1 MVVEGMR
8 CCEIACR
15 NFDLSQGIARS
26 SGGLWL
32 LKIACVPELQL
43 ATGNWQLAIANGAV
57 ATAADRFSHVK
68 RCSTFNLRGL
78 VVSTLCYRGNGIA
91 KEYSMDVSRMSVAG
105 KRRSI

>member
-8 CCEIACR
+8 CCEIAYR

-43 ATGNWQLAIANGAV
+43 ATGNWQLRTAQSQLLQIASR
-57 ATAADRFSHVK
+57 TLRDAARLI
-68 RCSTFNLRGL
+68 C
-78 VVSTLCYRGNGIA
+78 VVLW
-91 KEYSMDVSRMSVAG
+91 
-105 KRRSI
+105 

>member
-1 MVVEGMR
+1 MVEEGMR
-8 CCEIACR
+8 CCEIAYR
-15 NFDLSQGIARS
+15 NSDVSQRIARS

-32 LKIACVPELQL
+32 REIACVPELQL
-43 ATGNWQLAIANGAV
+43 

>member
-1 MVVEGMR
+1 MR
-8 CCEIACR
+8 CCEIAYR
-15 NFDLSQGIARS
+15 NSDVSQRIASS

-32 LKIACVPELQL
+32 REIACVPELRL
-43 ATGNWQLAIANGAV
+43 ATANNAV

-68 RCSTFNLRGL
+68 TCSTFNLLGL